1 MTSDADIERAFN
13 DKKIFFEQGQTK
25 SYSFRITQLKRLKN
39 SIKKFEGDLLTA
51 LHKDMHKAAMEAYIS
66 EVGFVYHEIA
76 VTLKRL
82 KRWMKPQGGTPLVL
96 HPSTSRVYPS
106 YWVWCSLLAPG
117 ITLSIYPLR
126 L

>member
-66 EVGFVYHEIA
+66 EVGFV
-76 VTLKRL
+76 
-82 KRWMKPQGGTPLVL
+82 
-96 HPSTSRVYPS
+96 
-106 YWVWCSLLAPG
+106 
-117 ITLSIYPLR
+117 
-126 L
+126 